1 MDRLATK
8 YELSF
13 DKMPPFVPP
22 PIPPA
27 LIETSPASAT
37 PPMIEVHNIVPLVND
52 NDSEN
57 RLDQA
62 ASSHAEL
69 LGNTISVSNLSYSK
83 IFSNDNDIII
93 SPLPKNKHLF
103 NNVASTQWIGAL
115 TGKPASEN
123 RYLVTQER
131 GGEKQEFSIP
141 LSPINPT
148 VEEEAPT
155 TTVDLAN
162 VIELIADQQEYDAL
176 EQVIIATGKV
186 EMRFA
191 NAVLLA
197 DLLRVNLA
205 NRIAVAQGNV
215 VLKRGEQII
224 RGDRF
229 EYYLMQDSGIVLNA
243 SGQIFQKSTSRDF
256 SPSLPTDE
264 NRNLIPNQTLSD
276 RLAEEQPLQNVTP
289 AQGFSFVLTSS
300 ADDFDQVGNSSNRNQ
315 RGTGSG
321 GNINRV
327 RFEAEKLEFDSESW
341 RGENVRLTNDP
352 FSPPEVEIR
361 AEKATFR
368 NIAPLVDE
376 LTMTNS
382 RLVLDQENSFPTFQ
396 DRLIFDRRDRQPGY
410 LSFGYD
416 GRDRGGFF
424 VERGFT
430 LIDTPSVSFELS
442 PQYLIQKVIDPDGFP
457 EANPSDDECE
467 PLSPCAFGL
476 ITELDLT
483 FSERTTFR
491 GIASF
496 ASLNLELLD
505 DHLRS
510 QLTLQQKVGPLDRP
524 HDFRLQYNYR
534 ERLFNGSLGFQ
545 TVNNSFGGI
554 VVSPII
560 PLWNTGLELSYQGS
574 IQSIFAP
581 TDRQDLLISDP
592 EDNLVNLVRYQ
603 GAASLSRPFRLWQG
617 SALSPTAEEGLR
629 YTPRPV
635 VPFFTLLTGITGVSS
650 LYSNGDSQ
658 PSISGN
664 IGFVGQLGHFSRSFF
679 DYTGFNLVYSTA
691 ARGDESPFL
700 FDRFVDTET
709 LRWGITQQIY
719 GPVRFG
725 VQSSLNLDTGEEIST
740 DYFLEYSRRTFNLLL
755 RYNPELQ
762 LGSFSLRISDF
773 NWTGNPGTFEG
784 LLLRPVVDG
793 VTR

>member
-1 MDRLATK
+1 
-8 YELSF
+8 
-13 DKMPPFVPP
+13 MPPFVPP
-22 PIPPA
+22 PNPPA
-27 LIETSPASAT
+27 LIQASPASAT
-37 PPMIEVHNIVPLVND
+37 PPMIEVYNIAPLVND
-52 NDSEN
+52 HNSES
-57 RLDQA
+57 RLHQA
-62 ASSHAEL
+62 ARSHAEL
-69 LGNTISVSNLSYSK
+69 LGSPISVSNQSSAEILSDDGAIVISPIPK
-83 IFSNDNDIII
+83 RNNLFSNFAS
-93 SPLPKNKHLF
+93 SPWL
-103 NNVASTQWIGAL
+103 GAL
-115 TGKPASEN
+115 SGGEAVTRHS
-123 RYLVTQER
+123 LITQER

-141 LSPINPT
+141 LTPNPSGVQDNT
-148 VEEEAPT
+148 TP
-155 TTVDLAN
+155 TTVDSAN

-176 EQVIIATGKV
+176 EQVIIAKGKV

-197 DLLRVNLA
+197 DLLRVNLV
-205 NRIAVAQGNV
+205 NRLAVAEGNV

-229 EYYLMQDSGIVLNA
+229 NYYFMQDRGVVLNA
-243 SGQIFQKSTSRDF
+243 SGQIFQKSTSQDF

-264 NRNLIPNQTLSD
+264 NSNLIPNQTLSD
-276 RLAEEQPLQNVTP
+276 RLAEEQPLQNVIP
-289 AQGFSFVLTSS
+289 AEGFSFVLTSS
-300 ADDFDQVGNSSNRNQ
+300 ADDFDQAGNSSNRNQ

-327 RFEAEKLEFDSESW
+327 RFEAEKLEFDTESW

-368 NIAPLVDE
+368 NIEPLVDE

-430 LIDTPSVSFELS
+430 VIDTPTVSFELS
-442 PQYLIQKVIDPDGFP
+442 PQYLIQKVIDPDGFS
-457 EANPSDDECE
+457 EANPSGDECE

-496 ASLNLELLD
+496 ASLNLDLLD

-510 QLTLQQKVGPLDRP
+510 QVTLQQKVGPLDRP

-554 VVSPII
+554 VVSPVI
-560 PLWNTGLELSYQGS
+560 PLWDTGLELSYQGS

-581 TDRQDLLISDP
+581 TDRGDLLISDP

-603 GAASLSRPFRLWQG
+603 GAASLSRRFRLWQG
-617 SALSPTAEEGLR
+617 SSLSPTAEEGLR

-635 VPFFTLLTGITGVSS
+635 VPFFTLLTGITGVNSI
-650 LYSNGDSQ
+650 YSNGDSQ

-719 GPVRFG
+719 GPVRLG

-784 LLLRPVVDG
+784 TLLRPVVDG